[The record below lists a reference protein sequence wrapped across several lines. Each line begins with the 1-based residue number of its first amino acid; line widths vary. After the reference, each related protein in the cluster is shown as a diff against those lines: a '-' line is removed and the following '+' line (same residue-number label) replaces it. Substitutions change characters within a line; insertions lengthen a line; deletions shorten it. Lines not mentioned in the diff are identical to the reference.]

1 MPADAWEFH
10 CDALSLVNGARTAR
24 LTRKAGDVLACLIR
38 HRGRVVSQ
46 ELLLRE
52 VWPNLHVTPDSR
64 ARVTSP
70 TCAACWATTPRS
82 PAVIETVRGRGY
94 RLLGEIHAAPA
105 GGEPAP
111 LIRIAVLGLADRS
124 LDARWTRLAQGLADD
139 LAAELS
145 RYSDLAVIGRA
156 SQPTP
161 DAEPDVRRTA
171 ARLAARYLVTGKAEV
186 LSERLRVLVTL
197 IEGATGRVRWTRR
210 IERPIAELP
219 AVSEQV
225 AAAIAASLGGILG
238 EIDRVEREIVR
249 RKPVASLDAYE
260 HYLLGCDSCH
270 ENDRASTF
278 KAIEHLKA
286 AVAQDPGIARAFLVL
301 AYAYGKVATCGWEAN
316 VAEWER
322 RQRLALKR
330 AYELDPRDPVILCE
344 HAMILAAAGGATE
357 ALNLLERAIDL
368 SENQAEACTILSCA
382 VAFLAGDG
390 PRALALV
397 DQALSLNPD
406 PPGWHKFYELRAAY
420 FAGAYERCVAVATL
434 SFGFPAEVHL
444 RRPSRGRAG
453 LGREGAGVRC
463 GANAA
468 FSDIRSPREREGD
481 AAPRCIRK
489 IPGFCLEAP
498 GAFGLADPRDIG
510 TLPTEL
516 PRAHE
521 YRLRRGSR
529 EQRRP

>member
-1 MPADAWEFH
+1 MLGDDP
-10 CDALSLVNGARTAR
+10 SIARR
-24 LTRKAGDVLACLIR
+24 DRD
-38 HRGRVVSQ
+38 
-46 ELLLRE
+46 
-52 VWPNLHVTPDSR
+52 R
-64 ARVTSP
+64 ARSRLP
-70 TCAACWATTPRS
+70 P
-82 PAVIETVRGRGY
+82 PGRQ
-94 RLLGEIHAAPA
+94 IHAAPA

-238 EIDRVEREIVR
+238 EIHRVEREIVR

-286 AVAQDPGIARAFLVL
+286 AVAQIL
-301 AYAYGKVATCGWEAN
+301 ASRGRFWCSPTLTG
-316 VAEWER
+316 R
-322 RQRLALKR
+322 SRR
-330 AYELDPRDPVILCE
+330 AYELRPE
-344 HAMILAAAGGATE
+344 
-357 ALNLLERAIDL
+357 
-368 SENQAEACTILSCA
+368 
-382 VAFLAGDG
+382 
-390 PRALALV
+390 
-397 DQALSLNPD
+397 
-406 PPGWHKFYELRAAY
+406 
-420 FAGAYERCVAVATL
+420 
-434 SFGFPAEVHL
+434 GF
-444 RRPSRGRAG
+444 RSSS
-453 LGREGAGVRC
+453 
-463 GANAA
+463 ANT
-468 FSDIRSPREREGD
+468 P
-481 AAPRCIRK
+481 
-489 IPGFCLEAP
+489 
-498 GAFGLADPRDIG
+498 
-510 TLPTEL
+510 
-516 PRAHE
+516 
-521 YRLRRGSR
+521 
-529 EQRRP
+529 